1 MYISVDQPTRSIR
14 TARDAEGPLLLL
26 GGEGHKPGSDPNTES
41 RYRSLEEFGRRHWQT
56 EHFPFRWSTQDYIPL
71 DGVPYVGRLTRRSE
85 HIHVATGFKKWG
97 MTNGTAAAII
107 LTDLILGRQNPWA
120 KLYNA
125 KRIKPLASAPNFIK
139 ENAAVARHFFGDR
152 LRRGEQTPLSSLSR
166 GEGKLVR
173 LGGRKVAAY
182 RDHQGQL
189 HTLSPVCTHLGCH
202 VSWNP
207 AERSW
212 DCPCHGSRFTG
223 DGTLIQGPATQDLN
237 HVSTDELRPPAN
249 DST

>member
-1 MYISVDQPTRSIR
+1 MYISVDKPTRSIR

-26 GGEGHKPGSDPNTES
+26 GGEGHKPGTDPKTES
-41 RYRSLEEFGRRHWQT
+41 RYRSLEDFGRRHWQT
-56 EHFPFRWSTQDYIPL
+56 EHFPFRWSTQDYMPL

-85 HIHVATGFKKWG
+85 HIYVATGFKKWG

-120 KLYNA
+120 KLYDA

-152 LRRGEQTPLSSLSR
+152 LRRGEQTPLSSLGR

-173 LGGRKVAAY
+173 IARTKGRRIPRRPRPTTHALPRLHASRLPRLLESRRTLLGLPLPRLT
-182 RDHQGQL
+182 L
-189 HTLSPVCTHLGCH
+189 HRRRHPHPRAPQHRTSTT
-202 VSWNP
+202 
-207 AERSW
+207 
-212 DCPCHGSRFTG
+212 SRRT
-223 DGTLIQGPATQDLN
+223 
-237 HVSTDELRPPAN
+237 S
-249 DST
+249 